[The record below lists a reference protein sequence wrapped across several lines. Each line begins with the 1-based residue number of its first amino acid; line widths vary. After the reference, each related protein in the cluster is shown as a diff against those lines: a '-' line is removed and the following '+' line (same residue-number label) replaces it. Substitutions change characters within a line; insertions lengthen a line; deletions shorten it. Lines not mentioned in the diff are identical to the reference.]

1 MKKSVIVLI
10 AIIYAASITMVTF
23 FGLKYSNYFAE
34 KIPVT
39 GIEIVGEGIKIDDT
53 DGSKYIAL
61 EPDADG
67 NRTYQV
73 EYKVY
78 PDNAQNAEV
87 EFVMDSPFATVNE
100 NGLVTFTKPGFHS
113 ATLYVSSTD
122 GPRVTDSIV
131 ILFLR

>member
-1 MKKSVIVLI
+1 MKKSVILLI

-34 KIPVT
+34 TVPVEK
-39 GIEIVGEGIKIDDT
+39 IEIVGEGIKIDEE

-61 EPDADG
+61 YPDSNG

-73 EYKVY
+73 EYKIY
-78 PDNAQNAEV
+78 PEDAHNAEV
-87 EFVMDSPFATVNE
+87 EFVMDSPFATVDE

-113 ATLYVSSTD
+113 ATLFITSTD
-122 GPRVTDSIV
+122 GTRVTDSIT
-131 ILFLR
+131 ILFLN